1 LSFVIDKKNT
11 LREGED
17 EVVNKKTLMDSDDDS
32 SSLQKQKKNS

>member
-17 EVVNKKTLMDSDDDS
+17 EVIKKKTLMEIDDDS
-32 SSLQKQKKNS
+32 ASLQKQKKKS